1 MTAARLQVPPRIV
14 EGDVFKLRLLVQHPM
29 DSGFLRN
36 LEGVL
41 VKRNV
46 IRQLKCIYHDMEVF
60 RVEPTTG
67 TAANATPVPAINSNG
82 FRPKRSANKPASGC
96 KQKDQINTPAIIS
109 VAVCLSKPA
118 VLMRYFNMY
127 VVKA

>member
-46 IRQLKCIYHDMEVF
+46 IRHLQCIYHDKEVF

-67 TAANATPVPAINSNG
+67 TAANPLFEFFLRATQTGEIAIDWVDDRG
-82 FRPKRSANKPASGC
+82 ERGQVKRSL
-96 KQKDQINTPAIIS
+96 T
-109 VAVCLSKPA
+109 
-118 VLMRYFNMY
+118 
-127 VVKA
+127 VV